1 VQLPDPS
8 PEERAFAAEM
18 RDWLA
23 RRIGDAGGLLSF
35 DRYMDL
41 VLYAPGRGYYVNG
54 RRRFGRDGDFVTAP
68 EVSPLFAQC
77 LAEQVAEC
85 LERLGGG
92 DVIEFGAGTGR
103 MAADLLVELARLDR
117 LPRRYAIVELSPDL
131 RRAQAETLDQ
141 ALAATVPGLRDRV
154 VWLDR
159 LPARPLDGVV
169 VANELLDAMPVH
181 RFRRHGG
188 QWQEL
193 FVGIDDGGGP
203 VDRWQVPHSPGLEGA
218 LGVIWPDPSA
228 VAEGYQSEVNLRLPA
243 WMDAVAGVLAR
254 GYLLLVD
261 YGYTRREYYHPE
273 RTGGTLMC
281 HYRHRAHAD
290 PYLLPGLQD
299 VTANVDFTAVATAA
313 TAAGFALCGYTTQA
327 HFLIACGLDGRLAG
341 ADGGDP
347 GVQIE
352 RLQAV
357 KRLTLPAEMGERF
370 KVIGLA
376 RAAPAEMRGFAL
388 RDLRGRL

>member
-1 VQLPDPS
+1 MPLPDPS
-8 PEERAFAAEM
+8 PEEDVFVADM

-23 RRIGDAGGLLSF
+23 ARIREAGGLLPF

-77 LAEQVAEC
+77 LAQQVAEC

-103 MAADLLVELARLDR
+103 MAADLLAELARLGR
-117 LPRRYAIVELSPDL
+117 LPRRYAIVEVSPDL
-131 RRAQAETLDQ
+131 RRAQAETL
-141 ALAATVPGLRDRV
+141 AAAVPGLVDRV
-154 VWLDR
+154 AWLDR
-159 LPARPLDGVV
+159 LPDRPVDAVV

-188 QWQEL
+188 LWQEL
-193 FVGIDDGGGP
+193 FVGLDDDGRP
-203 VDRWQVPHSPGLEGA
+203 VDRWRNPASPGLAAA
-218 LGVIWPDPSA
+218 LGAIWPDPSV
-228 VAEGYQSEVNLRLPA
+228 VAEDYRSEVNLRLPA

-273 RTGGTLMC
+273 RGTGTLLC

-299 VTANVDFTAVATAA
+299 VTANVDFTAVAGAA
-313 TAAGFALCGYTTQA
+313 IAAGLALCGYTTQA
-327 HFLIACGLDGRLAG
+327 HFLLACGLDARLAMD
-341 ADGGDP
+341 DGDDP
-347 GVQIE
+347 AARIA

-370 KVIGLA
+370 KVIGFA
-376 RAAPAEMRGFAL
+376 RAALPEMAGFAL